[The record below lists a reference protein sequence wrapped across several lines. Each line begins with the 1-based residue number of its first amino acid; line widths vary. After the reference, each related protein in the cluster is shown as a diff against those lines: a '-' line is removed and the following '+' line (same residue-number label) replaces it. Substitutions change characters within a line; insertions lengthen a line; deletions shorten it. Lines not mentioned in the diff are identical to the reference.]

1 MSKSETQKNERKT
14 KEVVSMEWILMYVVA
29 EGFIEQETWYTNK
42 TEDMW
47 RIVFSDGSEVITDDP
62 GYYDD

>member
-1 MSKSETQKNERKT
+1 MSKGETQYKT
-14 KEVVSMEWILMYVVA
+14 KEVNKMEWILMYVIA
-29 EGFIEQETWYTNK
+29 ENTAEQETWYTNE

-47 RIVFSDGSEVITDDP
+47 RIVFSDGSETVTDDC

>member
-1 MSKSETQKNERKT
+1 MSKSETQIKRNEVN
-14 KEVVSMEWILMYVVA
+14 EMEWILMYVVA
-29 EGFIEQETWYTNK
+29 EGSVEQETWYTNE

-62 GYYDD
+62 AWGED

>member
-1 MSKSETQKNERKT
+1 
-14 KEVVSMEWILMYVVA
+14 MEWILMYIVA
-29 EGFIEQETWYTNK
+29 EGFAEQEIWYTNE

-62 GYYDD
+62 AWGED

>member
-1 MSKSETQKNERKT
+1 MEKKK
-14 KEVVSMEWILMYVVA
+14 MEWILMYVVA
-29 EGFIEQETWYTNK
+29 ENTAEQETWYTNE

-47 RIVFSDGSEVITDDP
+47 RIVFSDGSETITDDC